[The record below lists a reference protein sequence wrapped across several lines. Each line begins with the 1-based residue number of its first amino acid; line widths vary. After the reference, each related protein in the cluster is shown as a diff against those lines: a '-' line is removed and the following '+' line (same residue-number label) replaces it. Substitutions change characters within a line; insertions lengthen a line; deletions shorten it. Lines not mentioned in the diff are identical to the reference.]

1 MASKK
6 KVTGGKRP
14 QNLRRTLGQFSAY
27 LGRHRIMIGLVALLA
42 AISALAALFGTY
54 MIRPVVNGL
63 LENGSKAYLAGAV
76 GLTACIYI
84 IGALSTLGYTQLMV
98 RAAQKI
104 LQDIRRDLN
113 EGLDDHR
120 KAVVQRVRDRVHVVR
135 EQAHQ
140 IAFAVRVK
148 VVQPRLL
155 CAPAGQPR

>member
-63 LENGSKAYLAGAV
+63 LENGRFFCSTMP
-76 GLTACIYI
+76 TA
-84 IGALSTLGYTQLMV
+84 S
-98 RAAQKI
+98 
-104 LQDIRRDLN
+104 RR
-113 EGLDDHR
+113 
-120 KAVVQRVRDRVHVVR
+120 
-135 EQAHQ
+135 
-140 IAFAVRVK
+140 AVRS
-148 VVQPRLL
+148 
-155 CAPAGQPR
+155 

>member
-63 LENGSKAYLAGAV
+63 LENGSKTYLAGAV

-98 RAAQKI
+98 RAAQ
-104 LQDIRRDLN
+104 
-113 EGLDDHR
+113 
-120 KAVVQRVRDRVHVVR
+120 
-135 EQAHQ
+135 
-140 IAFAVRVK
+140 
-148 VVQPRLL
+148 
-155 CAPAGQPR
+155 

>member
-63 LENGSKAYLAGAV
+63 LENGSKTYLAGAV

-98 RAAQKI
+98 RAAQKV
-104 LQDIRRDLN
+104 L
-113 EGLDDHR
+113 
-120 KAVVQRVRDRVHVVR
+120 
-135 EQAHQ
+135 
-140 IAFAVRVK
+140 
-148 VVQPRLL
+148 
-155 CAPAGQPR
+155 

>member
-63 LENGSKAYLAGAV
+63 LENGAKPTWPGPWVLPPVFISL
-76 GLTACIYI
+76 
-84 IGALSTLGYTQLMV
+84 V
-98 RAAQKI
+98 RCPPWAI
-104 LQDIRRDLN
+104 
-113 EGLDDHR
+113 
-120 KAVVQRVRDRVHVVR
+120 
-135 EQAHQ
+135 
-140 IAFAVRVK
+140 
-148 VVQPRLL
+148 PT
-155 CAPAGQPR
+155 

>member
-63 LENGSKAYLAGAV
+63 LENGSKTYLAGAV
-76 GLTACIYI
+76 DLTACIYI
-84 IGALSTLGYTQLMV
+84 IGALSTLGYTQLMGAR
-98 RAAQKI
+98 RAKSTAG
-104 LQDIRRDLN
+104 DPPGSVCPPADPAA
-113 EGLDDHR
+113 
-120 KAVVQRVRDRVHVVR
+120 AV
-135 EQAHQ
+135 
-140 IAFAVRVK
+140 
-148 VVQPRLL
+148 L
-155 CAPAGQPR
+155 

>member
-98 RAAQKI
+98 RAAQKV
-104 LQDIRRDLN
+104 LQERGGGHKKVISYFLRNGVASVTPLPVS
-113 EGLDDHR
+113 
-120 KAVVQRVRDRVHVVR
+120 AVL
-135 EQAHQ
+135 
-140 IAFAVRVK
+140 
-148 VVQPRLL
+148 PR
-155 CAPAGQPR
+155 G

>member
-1 MASKK
+1 MTNKK

-76 GLTACIYI
+76 GFTACIYI
-84 IGALSTLGYTQLMV
+84 VGALSTLGYTQLMV
-98 RAAQKI
+98 HAAQRSCRRSVRTFLPTCRPSRCNI
-104 LQDIRRDLN
+104 LTPTAMAI
-113 EGLDDHR
+113 
-120 KAVVQRVRDRVHVVR
+120 
-135 EQAHQ
+135 
-140 IAFAVRVK
+140 
-148 VVQPRLL
+148 
-155 CAPAGQPR
+155 